1 MLGEDTPN
9 KTALA
14 KIEALKVFRNFI
26 INLLSYS
33 FLLI

>member
-1 MLGEDTPN
+1 MLGEETPN
-9 KTALA
+9 KTAPA

-26 INLLSYS
+26 IYLLSDS